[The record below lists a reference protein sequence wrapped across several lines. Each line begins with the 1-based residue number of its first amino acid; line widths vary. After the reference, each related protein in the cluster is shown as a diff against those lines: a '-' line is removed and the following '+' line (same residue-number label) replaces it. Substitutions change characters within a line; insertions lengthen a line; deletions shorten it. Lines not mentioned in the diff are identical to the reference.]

1 MIQDFQQNFK
11 YVNFVIMGAA
21 AVFYIDGPSFEEA
34 TTVFSDAALT
44 TCAPN
49 GFYQIGGIV
58 REQVDCVAGLGGRLL
73 PQTACPSCGSPP
85 TTAPPVTTP
94 PATTSPPIT
103 QPPPLTL
110 YYKLLS
116 CPTNQGSTLKY
127 TYIQPDTSQFDQRY
141 QDSTQDPPI
150 FYIYDNSPGN
160 TTPPTGTIDNNIQI
174 VPGQFGCPAQAV
186 QYNYYN
192 AIECNNVTAVVIRSA
207 IGTTF
212 TSGQVVKTVG
222 SSVCYSITTVAAETT
237 NYLEYNSSISP
248 FANCDACD
256 PPAQDPNGFIVTQSG
271 QPNNEVQQDVNN
283 PRTEGEQVLTN
294 INGNCWTLSTPIV
307 TSTGNTITGDCPPVP
322 TCTLFIVQGGSSGGT
337 ISYTDC
343 DGTNFNNF
351 NILPNEELARCVIT
365 GSITTTGTVFLDQQG
380 PCNETPPAP
389 SDPYNYYNLQR
400 CDGSGTTIVARY
412 NGARINNG
420 QSVKIGGVCYQVIS
434 SSTDSSTTTDIV
446 GSEIYG
452 SCTSCDPCAGVTT
465 LSLSYNTN
473 TNCTTSGVVNVRAN
487 GTQLLSASQIYNSV
501 GGCDNSNFAP
511 SGWYTEISASG
522 SSSKFWNG
530 ATFTQTITPCPT
542 APTTVTATLGDVVN
556 EIEGPTEGYTISGD
570 AAGATKTGTYG
581 ASTAFAFSTTVSANQ
596 GFSFTTPANVN
607 NFSGTLTTSDVT
619 GNTTI
624 TGIVA
629 EDRPTNFYQIRQC
642 GTNTLYNI
650 ESATAISFNTVVV
663 FRFDGGFSFPCGTI
677 IGNAPTGA
685 TVEGQVMYQ
694 VPSCNSS
701 ACTQGGSTPFSAF

>member
-1 MIQDFQQNFK
+1 MAS
-11 YVNFVIMGAA
+11 AA
-21 AVFYIDGPSFEEA
+21 IFYLDNPNFEEA

-73 PQTACPSCGSPP
+73 PFTTCPSCGSPP
-85 TTAPPVTTP
+85 TTAPPVATPTP
-94 PATTSPPIT
+94 PPTQPIT
-103 QPPPLTL
+103 EPPPPAL

-116 CPTNQGSTLKY
+116 CPTDGGSSLKY
-127 TYIQPDTSQFDQRY
+127 TAITPNTSQPNQRY
-141 QDSTQDPPI
+141 QDSTQDPAI
-150 FYIYDNSPGN
+150 FYVYDNSAGV
-160 TTPPTGTIDNNIQI
+160 TTPDPNTVSNDIQI
-174 VPGQFGCPAQAV
+174 VPGQFGCPPV
-186 QYNYYN
+186 DPVFNFYN
-192 AIECNNVTAVVIRSA
+192 AIECDNVTAVVIRSDEA
-207 IGTTF
+207 TTF
-212 TSGQVVKTVG
+212 VAGQVVKTVG
-222 SSVCYSITTVAAETT
+222 SSVCYSIQTEAASTAT
-237 NYLEYNSSISP
+237 FLTYDSSVSP
-248 FANCDACD
+248 FNNCQSCN
-256 PPAQDPNGFIVTQSG
+256 PPPPSLNGFIVTQSG
-271 QPNNEVQQDVNN
+271 QPNNEVLQDVSN
-283 PRTEGEQVLTN
+283 PRTEGEKVLTS
-294 INGNCWTLSTPIV
+294 INSECWTLSTPIN
-307 TSTGNTITGDCPPVP
+307 TATGNTITGDCPTVP

-351 NILPNEELARCVIT
+351 NISPNEELARCVIT
-365 GSITTTGTVFLDQQG
+365 GSITATGTVNLDEQS
-380 PCNETPPAP
+380 PCDGTPSAP
-389 SDPYNYYNLQR
+389 SDPYDYYNLQK
-400 CDGSGTTIVARY
+400 CDGTGTTIVARR
-412 NGARINNG
+412 NGAPINNG
-420 QSVKIGGVCYQVIS
+420 QSVKIGGVCYEVKS
-434 SSTDSSTTTDIV
+434 SSNDDSTTTDIV

-452 SCTSCDPCAGVTT
+452 SCSLCDPCAGVTT

-487 GTQLLSASQIYNSV
+487 GTQLLSASQIYNSI
-501 GGCDNSNFAP
+501 GACDNTNFAP

-542 APTTVTATLGDVVN
+542 APTTVTATLGDVEN
-556 EIEGPTEGYTISGD
+556 KIEGPTEGYTISGD
-570 AAGATKTGTYG
+570 AAGETREGAYG

-619 GNTTI
+619 GNTII

-650 ESATAISFNTVVV
+650 ESATALSFNTVVV

-677 IGNAPTGA
+677 IANAPIGA

>member
-1 MIQDFQQNFK
+1 
-11 YVNFVIMGAA
+11 MGAA

-94 PATTSPPIT
+94 PATTAPPIT
-103 QPPPLTL
+103 QPPPATL

-192 AIECNNVTAVVIRSA
+192 AIECNNVSAVVIRSA

-222 SSVCYSITTVAAETT
+222 SSVCYSITTVAAETP

-256 PPAQDPNGFIVTQSG
+256 PPVADPNGFIVTQSG

-294 INGNCWTLSTPIV
+294 INGDCWTLSTPIV
-307 TSTGNTITGDCPPVP
+307 TSTGNTIIGDCPPVP
-322 TCTLFIVQGGSSGGT
+322 ECTEFYVSANLGTSAIVNGTPCGSSQPASQLNIPTGDASNVLCYITST
-337 ISYTDC
+337 ISITN
-343 DGTNFNNF
+343 GTM
-351 NILPNEELARCVIT
+351 LGVRSCTA
-365 GSITTTGTVFLDQQG
+365 
-380 PCNETPPAP
+380 TPPAP
-389 SDPYNYYNLQR
+389 SDPNLYYNLQR
-400 CDGSGTTIVARY
+400 CDGSGSTIVARY
-412 NGARINNG
+412 NGAPINNG
-420 QSVKIGGVCYQVIS
+420 QSVKIGGVCYEVKS
-434 SSTDSSTTTDIV
+434 RSTDSSTTTDIV

-473 TNCTTSGVVNVRAN
+473 NNCTTSGVVNVRAN
-487 GTQLLSASQIYNSV
+487 GTQLLSASQIYNSI
-501 GGCDNSNFAP
+501 GACDNTNFAP

-530 ATFTQTITPCPT
+530 ATFTQTISPCPT

-556 EIEGPTEGYTISGD
+556 KIEGPTEGYTISGD

-624 TGIVA
+624 TGTVA

-650 ESATAISFNTVVV
+650 ESATALSFNTVVV

-677 IGNAPTGA
+677 IANAPIGA

-701 ACTQGGSTPFSAF
+701 ACTQGGSTPFSAT